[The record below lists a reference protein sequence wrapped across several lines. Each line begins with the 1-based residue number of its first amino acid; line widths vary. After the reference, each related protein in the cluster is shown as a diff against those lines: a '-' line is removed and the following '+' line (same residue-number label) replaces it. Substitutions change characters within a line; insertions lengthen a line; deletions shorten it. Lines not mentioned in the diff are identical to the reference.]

1 MSKAREYHKQKMH
14 TKRPKVHR
22 AYTTTASTHLQNRG
36 ATKNNALLTTSP
48 TKSTKS
54 TTDGGLKTKNN
65 LDQVQILQ
73 RNVLVYE

>member
-22 AYTTTASTHLQNRG
+22 AHTTTASTHLQNRG

-48 TKSTKS
+48 TSPQNLLQM
-54 TTDGGLKTKNN
+54 GGTKN
-65 LDQVQILQ
+65 
-73 RNVLVYE
+73 